1 MELSS
6 SAIRHFRSAALMLK
20 LSGDAGRRR
29 HRQKDAED
37 CAPWFGFEVDQA
49 AVAGDD
55 LSHKRKA
62 KPRAMRLGGDE
73 RLEQVIPHVSWDTW
87 SIVDDTD
94 LQRRALSGL
103 PINGAHPYTVAIG
116 GSDGDLAAPVTSP

>member
-6 SAIRHFRSAALMLK
+6 SAIRIFWAAALMLK
-20 LSGDAGRRR
+20 LSWDAGRRR

-73 RLEQVIPHVSWDTW
+73 RLQQGNPHVSWDTW
-87 SIVDDTD
+87 SIFDDTD
-94 LQRRALSGL
+94 IQRRPLSGL
-103 PINGAHPYTVAIG
+103 PIHGPHAY
-116 GSDGDLAAPVTSP
+116 